1 MRNVSNPK
9 HVLHQI
15 PDWIIYSVPLL
26 LIFLSLLRDLT
37 SSITLPKPLKA
48 SYRLVSAPFRN
59 FLTLDDLLEPVDR
72 TPKPTKTENKWL
84 VVLAAVG
91 FLGWTSCL
99 VYAFSTKNHSLIHQ
113 SMVFSISW
121 WYITLRIS
129 FKPALT
135 PPYLFISF
143 AITSVIISLVNFGD
157 GVYFKGQRN
166 AFLHLLAIPTSAA
179 FVYVAGTLPLKT
191 YRPALN
197 VANHDDTPSVSL
209 SCPEDNVNLW
219 NWSAFTFVQP
229 ILDLAMQRTLNETD
243 VWTLSPFFRHKNLFH
258 KYLAYKA
265 KYPTHSL
272 LRFLLVSNSLDL
284 ILDIVLELWSAVIG
298 FVPPYALQQI
308 TSALASDSPDA
319 KTRAYYWTL
328 AAFLANLSFAQV
340 DLFQCW
346 YTRRCYERT
355 RGQLFCAL
363 HYKSLKRQE
372 VSGRVNRAGET
383 KNADLGKLVNLM
395 QVDAYA
401 VAQRFWDF
409 SGFFTSPVR
418 LVIALLFL
426 YRLLGWS
433 AFAGVVV
440 VLMAF
445 LLTTPLAKINVY
457 ITKGWMKAKDE
468 RMNRVN
474 ELLQNIRFLKFYGWE
489 YQWSRQAQNSR
500 EEELKWRVRQNI
512 NDTAINFIWNW
523 MPAATSLT
531 TFLIYTQIAE
541 EKLNVEKAF
550 TALALFSM
558 LQSPMIAIPGQFVA
572 LMQAHVSMK
581 RIEEFLQ
588 EDEVP
593 EWASTLLAPAQPS
606 SSKSD
611 IGFEDAAFEWEDFS
625 NAASTPSRFHLGP
638 LNVKFPIGKLTIVS
652 GPTGSGKSALLSAL
666 LGEMHCTAGRVIIQK
681 VNHQVAFCAQNP
693 WLEHATIRDNIV
705 FGSPA
710 PFDETRYQ
718 SVLDACALRQDLA
731 IFAAGDMTEIGEK
744 GITLSG
750 GQRARIALARAM
762 YSQAKYILLD
772 DPLAAV
778 DMHTALHLVQNCLN
792 GKLAQGR
799 TIILVTHHITL
810 CLPVASYLVELDKGS
825 ISYHG
830 TIPELQEQGVLHRVI
845 VTDDETPLSPV
856 TQMNPRFNEVDN
868 FSEIPKP
875 QLSSDDDGKLIDAE
889 ARAEG
894 RVSLRSYLTYVR
906 AAGMMAWV
914 LLVVLLVLL
923 RLLSIAD
930 QVFLKKWSEAY
941 EKNFTTSYQPQV
953 PSMPWDD
960 LPSPNVDVTPWLKI
974 YLSLT
979 LAGAIATL
987 AALGLGYYS
996 SLQASRT
1003 MFLSLLKRLTRAPA
1017 RFFDVTP
1024 IGRILNRFTG
1034 DINTIDHALQNS
1046 ARLCFSG
1053 VLNFIASFSVI
1064 LYYIPH
1070 FAPFAIMIAWLYIR
1084 LAPSY
1089 IQASRD
1095 LRRLESVALSPAFAG
1110 YDELL
1115 RGIAHIRA
1123 FAMENRYQDRFYTR
1137 VDNFQS
1143 YDHAYW
1149 LVSAWL
1155 RWRYDCLGSLVVVSA
1170 TLFALWSGVSDG
1182 STALIIAQAG
1192 IFADASRQLVKVAAQ
1207 LELDFNSVER
1217 VVEYFDVP
1225 QEAPAII
1232 ENKRPPAYWPSNSGQ
1247 LVVEDLVV
1255 QYAPH
1260 LPAVLHNL
1268 KFTVKPAEKIGV
1280 VGRTGSGKST
1290 LAMSLLRMVEPT
1302 SGKIM
1307 WVQVPIMCPI
1317 DRSNSHSIDGIDI
1330 TTLGLEDLR
1339 TRITIVS
1346 QDVSLFSG
1354 TIRSNLDPLGQAT
1367 NEECLQALERCHL
1380 LPLLNH
1386 EPSEEEPTVLDMK
1399 INQGSLSAGEKQLL
1413 ALARATLRRTN
1424 IIIMD
1429 EATSQIDSDL
1439 DDQIQETIREELA
1452 GAIVI
1457 TIAHRLKTVMDY
1469 DRILV
1474 LNQGHI
1480 AEFDTPK
1487 ALLAKPGGIFQRMC
1501 RKNKDLL
1508 PYLRRSSDSVDSERS
1523 SEGSTIN

>member
-1 MRNVSNPK
+1 MPNMNNPK
-9 HVLHQI
+9 HVFHQI
-15 PDWIIYSVPLL
+15 PNWIIYYAPLI

-37 SSITLPKPLKA
+37 GSITIPKPIKA
-48 SYRLVSAPFRN
+48 SFCFVLTPFRT

-84 VVLAAVG
+84 IVLAVVG

-99 VYAFSTKNHSLIHQ
+99 VYAFSTKNYPFIHQ
-113 SMVFSISW
+113 SIVFSISW
-121 WYITLRIS
+121 SYIILRIS

-143 AITSVIISLVNFGD
+143 AIISVIICLVNFGD
-157 GVYFKGQRN
+157 GFYFKGQRN

-191 YRPALN
+191 YRPTLN
-197 VANHDDTPSVSL
+197 VANYDDTPSVSL

-219 NWSAFTFVQP
+219 NWCAFTFVQP
-229 ILDLAMQRTLNETD
+229 ILDLAMQRTLNEMD

-258 KYLAYKA
+258 KHLAYKA

-284 ILDIVLELWSAVIG
+284 ILDVVLELWSAVIG
-298 FVPPYALQQI
+298 FVPLYALQQI

-328 AAFLANLSFAQV
+328 AAFLANLSFGQV

-346 YTRRCYERT
+346 HTRRCYERT
-355 RGQLFCAL
+355 RGQIFCAL

-372 VSGRVNRAGET
+372 ISGRVNRAGET

-395 QVDAYA
+395 QVDADR
-401 VAQRFWDF
+401 VGQRFWDF
-409 SGFFTSPVR
+409 SGLFTSPVR

-445 LLTTPLAKINVY
+445 LFTTPLAKINVY
-457 ITKGWMKAKDE
+457 ASFLVPFGFCIVWLISYQITKGWMKAKDE
-468 RMNRVN
+468 RMSRVN
-474 ELLQNIRFLKFYGWE
+474 ELLQNIRFLKFCGWE
-489 YQWSRQAQNSR
+489 YKWSCQAQNSR
-500 EEELKWRVRQNI
+500 EVELIWRVRQSI

-531 TFLIYTQIAE
+531 TFLIYTQTAE
-541 EKLNVEKAF
+541 EKLNIEKTF

-572 LMQAHVSMK
+572 LIEAHVSMK

-606 SSKSD
+606 SSKSE
-611 IGFEDAAFEWEDFS
+611 IGFENAAFVWEHFP
-625 NAASTPSRFHLGP
+625 NAASTLSRFHLGP
-638 LNVKFPIGKLTIVS
+638 LNVKFPIGQLTIVS

-666 LGEMHCTAGRVIIQK
+666 LGG
-681 VNHQVAFCAQNP
+681 
-693 WLEHATIRDNIV
+693 LEHATIRDNIV

-718 SVLDACALRQDLA
+718 SVLDACALRQDLL

-778 DMHTALHLVQNCLN
+778 DRHTALHLVQHCLN

-799 TIILVTHHITL
+799 TIILATHYVRL
-810 CLPVASYLVELDKGS
+810 CLPVASYLLGLDKGS
-825 ISYHG
+825 ISCHG
-830 TIPELQEQGVLHRVI
+830 TIPELQEQGILHRV
-845 VTDDETPLSPV
+845 TDDDTPLSPI
-856 TQMNPRFNEVDN
+856 TQVNPRFNEVDN

-875 QLSSDDDGKLIDAE
+875 QLSVDDDGKLIDAE

-894 RVSLRSYLTYVR
+894 RVSLRSYLTYFR
-906 AAGMMAWV
+906 AAGMMTWV
-914 LLVVLLVLL
+914 LLFILLILF

-941 EKNFTTSYQPQV
+941 EKSFTASYQPQAL
-953 PSMPWDD
+953 PMPWDD
-960 LPSPNVDVTPWLKI
+960 LPSPNMDATPWAKA

-996 SLQASRT
+996 SLQASRA

-1064 LYYIPH
+1064 LFYIPH
-1070 FAPFAIMIAWLYIR
+1070 FAPFAIIIAWMYIR

-1089 IQASRD
+1089 IRASRD

-1115 RGIAHIRA
+1115 QGIAHIRA

-1143 YDHAYW
+1143 YNHAYW
-1149 LVSAWL
+1149 LVRAWL

-1192 IFADASRQLVKVAAQ
+1192 IFADASRQLVEVAAQ
-1207 LELDFNSVER
+1207 LELNFNSVER
-1217 VVEYFDVP
+1217 VVEYFDIP

-1232 ENKRPPAYWPSNSGQ
+1232 ENRRPPASWPSNTGQ

-1260 LPAVLHNL
+1260 LPVVLHSL
-1268 KFTVKPAEKIGV
+1268 KFTVMPAEKIGV

-1290 LAMSLLRMVEPT
+1290 LAMSLLRMIEPT
-1302 SGKIM
+1302 SGKI
-1307 WVQVPIMCPI
+1307 I
-1317 DRSNSHSIDGIDI
+1317 IDGIDI
-1330 TTLGLEDLR
+1330 ATLGLEDLR
-1339 TRITIVS
+1339 TRITI
-1346 QDVSLFSG
+1346 
-1354 TIRSNLDPLGQAT
+1354 
-1367 NEECLQALERCHL
+1367 
-1380 LPLLNH
+1380 
-1386 EPSEEEPTVLDMK
+1386 
-1399 INQGSLSAGEKQLL
+1399 
-1413 ALARATLRRTN
+1413 
-1424 IIIMD
+1424 
-1429 EATSQIDSDL
+1429 
-1439 DDQIQETIREELA
+1439 
-1452 GAIVI
+1452 
-1457 TIAHRLKTVMDY
+1457 
-1469 DRILV
+1469 
-1474 LNQGHI
+1474 
-1480 AEFDTPK
+1480 
-1487 ALLAKPGGIFQRMC
+1487 
-1501 RKNKDLL
+1501 
-1508 PYLRRSSDSVDSERS
+1508 
-1523 SEGSTIN
+1523 